1 MVRMLAITPEA
12 QAKADAVVSYAKD
25 HPSVIRDQRFIG
37 GTPGDNPN
45 HVTHLD
51 DYRCVFTITQDF
63 HTRRIFR
70 DLSIS
75 IPVAGKL
82 PNPYAAYEIA
92 KMFGFTGWDGR
103 SEKIPEG
110 WFADVMK
117 EDNCI
122 RLAQE
127 IEK

>member
-1 MVRMLAITPEA
+1 MRMLSITPEA
-12 QAKADAVVSYAKD
+12 QAKVDVVVSYAMD
-25 HPSVIRDQRFIG
+25 HPSIVRNQKFVD

-51 DYRCVFTITQDF
+51 DYRCVFSFTKDEKAG
-63 HTRRIFR
+63 RIFR

-75 IPVAGKL
+75 VPVAGKL
-82 PNPYAAYEIA
+82 PHPFASFEIA
-92 KMFGFTGWDGR
+92 KMFGFTGWDGK
-103 SEKIPEG
+103 SIDIPEG
-110 WFADVMK
+110 WLANVMK

-127 IEK
+127 VVK